1 MVSIRIVLGAVAAVA
16 VLSGSVWVGRYAPWA
31 EKPQTQRELTL
42 VRKQREFN
50 EMEDLRLGRT
60 PKDSVGIATA
70 PAVDPRPPL
79 AETAPFPKAAIL
91 ERVYRFGTME
101 VGEEKT
107 HKFRIENR
115 GEGPLSIGRGPTQCK
130 CTLSRLA
137 NGSIAPG
144 GFAEVDVSWT
154 PIEFEEAFS
163 KMAKIYTSDPET
175 PEIDFAVIGRI
186 VPKVEARPLTWNL
199 GEISEKETS
208 KVVGKIGSPLNAKFS
223 VATLGVTGP
232 NVKITYKPLTKEELA
247 AAHWSAG
254 CEFTATVGKDLPW
267 GRFKSKARIRASNDP
282 EHPVDVDIN
291 AVRTGDLHFLPV
303 MPLVGT
309 GIWSSNRTLL
319 NLGVFGHERGSKVV
333 MPALVS
339 SMKGNFQ
346 LLGVDSEVGFL
357 KISAQPDPSI
367 GDSER
372 QGVRFLI
379 EVPPGSPALSRPSF
393 APVHVT
399 LRTNHPTLSK
409 IGFDIA
415 FVSE

>member
-1 MVSIRIVLGAVAAVA
+1 V
-16 VLSGSVWVGRYAPWA
+16 
-31 EKPQTQRELTL
+31 
-42 VRKQREFN
+42 
-50 EMEDLRLGRT
+50 
-60 PKDSVGIATA
+60 
-70 PAVDPRPPL
+70 
-79 AETAPFPKAAIL
+79 
-91 ERVYRFGTME
+91 ERVYRFGTIQ
-101 VGEEKT
+101 VGEEKS

-154 PIEFEEAFS
+154 PNEFEEAFS

-175 PEIDFAVIGRI
+175 PEIDFAVIGHV

-223 VATLGVTGP
+223 VATVGVTGP

-267 GRFKSKARIRASNDP
+267 GRFKSKARIRATNDP

-367 GDSER
+367 GDAER